1 MNNKSFNSVLV
12 IGIGL
17 IGGSILKSLSE
28 SSFMGTSY
36 GLDLNED
43 ITKKA
48 HSMGLIKN
56 SDNSLEKI
64 DKNCLVVLSV
74 PILSLEEA
82 VNLVKEKLSAEEVF
96 FTDTLSTKSKVL
108 DYLQLNPTLT
118 KRFVLS
124 HPIAGSE
131 KSGLSNSTPSLFEDK
146 LTIISPL
153 ELNDRNS
160 LLRVENFWQSLGSKV
175 YLLDPNLHDSIFSQ
189 TSHLPHVISYAL
201 MNYLLENLKED
212 AFSYSG
218 GSLEDY
224 TRIASSDPV
233 MWRDIMIS
241 NKEQILIAIEGFKTS
256 LDHISNII
264 ESEDSESIQ
273 NFLSQVKQARDNLVE
288 EQD

>member
-1 MNNKSFNSVLV
+1 MKNKSFNSVLV

-28 SSFMGTSY
+28 SSFIGTSY
-36 GLDLNED
+36 GLDLNEE

-48 HSMGLIKN
+48 YSMGLIKN
-56 SDNSLEKI
+56 SDNNLEKI
-64 DKNCLVVLSV
+64 DEDCLVVLSV
-74 PILSLEEA
+74 PILSFEEA
-82 VNLVKEKLSAEEVF
+82 LNLVKEKLSIEEF
-96 FTDTLSTKSKVL
+96 FITDTLSTKSKSL
-108 DYLQLNPTLT
+108 DYLQLNPSLI
-118 KRFVLS
+118 KKFVLS

-131 KSGLSNSTPSLFEDK
+131 KSGLANSTPSLFKDK

-160 LLRVENFWQSLGSKV
+160 LLRVQNFWQALGSQV
-175 YLLDPNLHDSIFSQ
+175 YLLDPNMHDSIFSK

-201 MNYLLENLKED
+201 MNFLLENLKED

-224 TRIASSDPV
+224 TRIASSDPT
-233 MWRDIMIS
+233 MWKDIMIS

-256 LDHISNII
+256 LDHISSLI

-273 NFLSQVKQARDNLVE
+273 NFLSQVKQARDNLVQE
-288 EQD
+288 